1 MNKKNKHIWIIIIIA
16 LVIKFALFF
25 YMVIFSPDGKFQPDS
40 TDYLKTAGMIATRG
54 VFALDNNGVLN
65 FELYRTPGYP
75 FFLSLFHF
83 MMKIPLE
90 GVIVLQ
96 ILLAIAVAFIT
107 YKAASVIDQKIALLS
122 ALIVLYSPP
131 ITIFSLQ
138 ILGDILNL
146 FLLSLFM
153 LTFIRYLQTKRTN
166 LIMLSAIPLA
176 LATYVR
182 PVSYYFCLAMAIFIV
197 YANIRGKFWRGIFHA
212 LIFLIIAYG
221 IIGIWLLRNY
231 MHFGRYIFTNIQS
244 DYKSFPIFE
253 NYAKTDASLGKTV
266 APVFSYVNA
275 AWHCFLSLMTRPGSL
290 KYFHNYTLTVIGKI
304 LGYPFVVFWWIGFLA
319 GISKVRSSI
328 YFQFI
333 LFMIAYFVFVTIAVV
348 ARSSGERYLLPIFP
362 LIAIVSA
369 AGWIKLKGIYTKR
382 KSSTVNLIIK

>member
-1 MNKKNKHIWIIIIIA
+1 MNKKNKLIWIIIIIA
-16 LVIKFALFF
+16 LVIKFALFS
-25 YMVIFSPDGKFQPDS
+25 YMLIFAPDGKFQPDS
-40 TDYLKTAGMIATRG
+40 TDYLKTAGVIASRG
-54 VFALDNNGVLN
+54 VFALDNNGVLQY
-65 FELYRTPGYP
+65 ESYRTPGYP
-75 FFLSLFHF
+75 FFLSLLHF
-83 MMKIPLE
+83 MLKIPLE
-90 GVIVLQ
+90 GVIFLQ

-107 YKAASVIDQKIALLS
+107 YKAASIIDRKIALLS

-153 LTFIRYLQTKRTN
+153 LAFIRYLQTKRTN
-166 LIMLSAIPLA
+166 LIMLSVIPLA

-182 PVSYYFCLAMAIFIV
+182 PVSYYFCLVMAIFIV
-197 YANIRGKFWRGIFHA
+197 YTNIRDKFWRGIFHA
-212 LIFLIIAYG
+212 LIFLIVVYG
-221 IIGIWLLRNY
+221 ILGIWLLRNY
-231 MHFGRYIFTNIQS
+231 IHFHRYIFTNIQS
-244 DYKSFPIFE
+244 DYRSFPIFE

-266 APVFSYVNA
+266 APVLSYINA

-304 LGYPFVVFWWIGFLA
+304 FGYPFVVFWWIGFLA
-319 GISKVRSSI
+319 GLSKIKSSI

-348 ARSSGERYLLPIFP
+348 ARSSGERYLLPIIP
-362 LIAIVSA
+362 LISIVSA
-369 AGWIKLKGIYTKR
+369 AGWIKLKDSYSKR
-382 KSSTVNLIIK
+382 RSSAANPIIK

>member
-1 MNKKNKHIWIIIIIA
+1 MNKKNKYIWIIIIIA

-40 TDYLKTAGMIATRG
+40 TDYLKTAGMIASRG

-83 MMKIPLE
+83 MLKIPLE
-90 GVIVLQ
+90 GVIALQ

-107 YKAASVIDQKIALLS
+107 YKAASIIDQRIALLS

-138 ILGDILNL
+138 VLSDILNL

-153 LTFIRYLQTKRTN
+153 LAFIWYLQSRRIN
-166 LIMLSAIPLA
+166 LIALSAILLA
-176 LATYVR
+176 LAVYVR

-197 YANIRGKFWRGIFHA
+197 YANIRGKFWQGVFHA

-231 MHFGRYIFTNIQS
+231 VHFHRYIFTNIQS
-244 DYKSFPIFE
+244 DYKSFPVFDY
-253 NYAKTDASLGKTV
+253 YAKTDASLGKTV
-266 APVFSYVNA
+266 APVFSYINA

-304 LGYPFVVFWWIGFLA
+304 FGYPFVVFWWIGFLV
-319 GISKVRSSI
+319 GFLKLKSSI

-348 ARSSGERYLLPIFP
+348 ARSSGERYLVPVIP
-362 LIAIVSA
+362 LIAIISA
-369 AGWIKLKGIYTKR
+369 AGWIKLKDIYTHGP
-382 KSSTVNLIIK
+382 